1 MPAASRR
8 EQIIE
13 ALATRAQAI
22 AVNEGFN
29 TDLGAS
35 VLINEVPGFGP
46 DDPRQALVLL
56 VGDDEFTSQG
66 NGNWFIY
73 RLALTFVVLVDAES
87 DEAWRTVERGIADVK
102 RAVELDDPRLGGL
115 LRDPLERGSVET
127 APREPGSLAIA
138 ATVPYI
144 VSIKEGWG
152 AP

>member
-13 ALATRAQAI
+13 AMAARAQAI
-22 AVNEGFN
+22 AVNDGFH

-35 VLINEVPGFGP
+35 VLINEEPAFGP

-66 NGNWFIY
+66 NGNWFLY
-73 RLALTFVVLVDAES
+73 RLALTFVVLVDAECE
-87 DEAWRTVERGIADVK
+87 EAWRTVERGIADVK
-102 RAVELDDPRLGGL
+102 RAIELDPRLDGL
-115 LRDPLERGSVET
+115 LSGPFERGPVET

-138 ATVPYI
+138 AAVPYI

-152 AP
+152 EP